1 VVIIAATLSV
11 GMMNLENCVDS
22 VFANNMPLDVPVV
35 IIAKWAINNF
45 GKIILVFLM
54 KDFQAL
60 SSKISNFI
68 CLKM

>member
-1 VVIIAATLSV
+1 V

-45 GKIILVFLM
+45 GKIILVFSI
-54 KDFQAL
+54 FWL
-60 SSKISNFI
+60 SSPNLFPVGPAFFLTYVKSVTGN
-68 CLKM
+68 